1 MESLGDEL
9 CAHQPAEEPEHGGL
23 GTSDLP
29 ILSCGEVIE
38 QRRRPQGVETLPA
51 GKVYC
56 RGK

>member
-1 MESLGDEL
+1 MESFGDEL
-9 CAHQPAEEPEHGGL
+9 CAHQSAEQPEHGEPGA
-23 GTSDLP
+23 SDLS

-38 QRRRPQGVETLPA
+38 QRRSPQGVETLPA